1 MATDSR
7 GIHGYGPRR
16 RGTVEGAIVKSFL
29 ILFAAVAPP
38 ALLYAALSET
48 DFAAV
53 RELAPWALMLLG
65 FGGMA
70 VALRARE
77 RPRRPVSRERSRRA
91 AARQEGVG
99 AGAEPCAGGRDAR
112 TWARDFGAVQRR
124 RRYVAQKA

>member
-1 MATDSR
+1 M
-7 GIHGYGPRR
+7 
-16 RGTVEGAIVKSFL
+16 KSFL

-70 VALRARE
+70 VALRVRDGPRPRAARSPLRRAGAHAE
-77 RPRRPVSRERSRRA
+77 RPR
-91 AARQEGVG
+91 GL
-99 AGAEPCAGGRDAR
+99 
-112 TWARDFGAVQRR
+112 
-124 RRYVAQKA
+124 

>member
-1 MATDSR
+1 M
-7 GIHGYGPRR
+7 
-16 RGTVEGAIVKSFL
+16 KSFL

-70 VALRARE
+70 AAVRAHG
-77 RPRRPVSRERSRRA
+77 
-91 AARQEGVG
+91 AAR
-99 AGAEPCAGGRDAR
+99 PPIPR
-112 TWARDFGAVQRR
+112 TVDFGAGPAYDPAVWRVRR
-124 RRYVAQKA
+124 GRAKRENA

>member
-1 MATDSR
+1 
-7 GIHGYGPRR
+7 
-16 RGTVEGAIVKSFL
+16 VKSFL

-70 VALRARE
+70 VALRARGE
-77 RPRRPVSRERSRRA
+77 PRPQVSRPRPRPA
-91 AARQEGVG
+91 AARPERVEARSG
-99 AGAEPCAGGRDAR
+99 AL
-112 TWARDFGAVQRR
+112 RR
-124 RRYVAQKA
+124 RAGRTHLGA